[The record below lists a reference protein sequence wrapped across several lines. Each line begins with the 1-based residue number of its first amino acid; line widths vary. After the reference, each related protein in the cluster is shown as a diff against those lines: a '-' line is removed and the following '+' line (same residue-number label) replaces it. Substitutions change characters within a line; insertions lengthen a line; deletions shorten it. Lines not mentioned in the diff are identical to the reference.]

1 MNILNLENIS
11 KTYMEKAVLDN
22 VCIGIDDSDK
32 IGVVGANGTGKS
44 TLLAITAGNVEP
56 DEGRVVM
63 GNDVRISYLPQNP
76 QFDMNKTLLENITEA
91 IYAGNDHWDKM
102 GEIKANLAKLGID
115 DPECNP
121 EVLSGGQRKRAA
133 LVSAIMTPA
142 DLLILDE
149 PTNHLDSEMIEWLES
164 FLRRYNGAI
173 LMVTHDRYFLDEVT
187 DQIIEIDKG
196 NAYRYEANYSGYLEL
211 KEQRLDYEKAAERKA
226 ATLYKKDLAWIRR
239 GARARST
246 KQKAH
251 IKRFEELRDRKRP
264 EEERFVELS
273 SLPSRMGN
281 KTIILDGISKG
292 YGDKTLF
299 KDFTYTFNKLDRI
312 GIIGPNGC
320 GKSTLLKCIIGDVAL
335 DSGSIE
341 IGQTIEIGYFGQ
353 ENEFERQSGNNTFE
367 DRKHNGVISGDDKS
381 ILYQNAS
388 VSNVEDAYKNTMA
401 KMSKAWDGNMRV
413 IDYVKETAE
422 YIETTDGT
430 VSASSMCERF
440 LFNADMQYAPL
451 KKLSGGE
458 KRRLYLLKV
467 LMSAPNVIILDEP
480 TNDLDI
486 QTLRIL
492 EDYLDSFAGIVI
504 TVSHDRY
511 FLDRVVTR
519 IFSFEPDGI
528 LRQSEGGYSDY
539 LEHRKQMDNL
549 DGSDGNKTI
558 SRDNKTSKAN
568 KTSKDNKTKNG
579 ADGNHNSQNNESDSV
594 SKKNKKYR
602 APREKTKLSFN
613 EQKEYDTIESEIES
627 MEMRSSELDDLIAE
641 AATDFVKLTELT
653 KEKEELELQI
663 EQKLDRFV
671 ELQEMVDKFN
681 SQG

>member
-11 KTYMEKAVLDN
+11 KTYMEKKVLDN

-44 TLLAITAGNVEP
+44 TLLAITAGKIEA
-56 DEGRVVM
+56 DDGRVVM
-63 GNDVRISYLPQNP
+63 GNDIRISYLPQNP
-76 QFDMNKTLLENITEA
+76 QFDMDKTLLENITDS

-102 GEIKANLAKLGID
+102 GEIKANLAKFGID

-121 EVLSGGQRKRAA
+121 SVFSGGQKKRAA

-149 PTNHLDSEMIEWLES
+149 PTNHLDSEMIEWLENY
-164 FLRRYNGAI
+164 LQRYNGAI

-196 NAYRYEANYSGYLEL
+196 NAYRYTANYSGYLEL

-226 ATLYKKDLAWIRR
+226 ATLFKKDLAWIRR

-264 EEERFVELS
+264 DEERYVELS

-281 KTIILDGISKG
+281 KTIILEDISKG
-292 YGDKTLF
+292 YGDRTLF
-299 KDFTYTFNKLDRI
+299 KNFTYTFNKLDRI

-320 GKSTLLKCIIGDVAL
+320 GKSTLLKCIIGDIPI
-335 DSGSIE
+335 DSGNIE
-341 IGQTIEIGYFGQ
+341 IGQTINIGYFGQ
-353 ENEFERQSGNNTFE
+353 ENEF
-367 DRKHNGVISGDDKS
+367 DKS
-381 ILYQNAS
+381 S
-388 VSNVEDAYKNTMA
+388 
-401 KMSKAWDGNMRV
+401 WDDEMRV

-422 YIETTDGT
+422 YIETTEGT
-430 VSASSMCERF
+430 VSASAMCERF

-451 KKLSGGE
+451 RKLSGGE

-467 LMSAPNVIILDEP
+467 LMTAPNVIILDEP

-492 EDYLDSFAGIVI
+492 EDYLDSFAGIVL

-519 IFSFEPDGI
+519 IFSFEVGAS
-528 LRQSEGGYSDY
+528 LQQSEGGYSDY
-539 LEHRKQMDNL
+539 LEHKNQLNALTGMVGN
-549 DGSDGNKTI
+549 SDL
-558 SRDNKTSKAN
+558 SKAGKAKDSGN
-568 KTSKDNKTKNG
+568 SKND
-579 ADGNHNSQNNESDSV
+579 SQNDLSDND

-613 EQKEYDTIESEIES
+613 EQREYDTIESEIES
-627 MEMRSSELDDLIAE
+627 MEKRSAELDELIAK

-653 KEKEELELQI
+653 KEKEELELLI
-663 EQKLDRFV
+663 EQKFDRFV
-671 ELQEMVDKFN
+671 ELQEMVDRFAKM
-681 SQG
+681 QEERK